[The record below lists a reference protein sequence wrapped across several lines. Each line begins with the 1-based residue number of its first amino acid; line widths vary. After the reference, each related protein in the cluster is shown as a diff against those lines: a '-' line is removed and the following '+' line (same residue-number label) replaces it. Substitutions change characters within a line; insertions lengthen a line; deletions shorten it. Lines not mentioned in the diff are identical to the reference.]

1 MDFMNDFSK
10 LEKKLAIEFKNKD
23 LLAQAFCHRSYLNE
37 NPEFKMSH
45 NERLEF
51 LGDAVLELTVTKYLF
66 EKYPEKSE
74 GELTNWRAALVNSK
88 ILAETA
94 KELDF
99 NDFLL
104 LSKGERGENGKAR
117 LYILGDAL
125 EAFIGALFLDQ
136 GFNACKEFV
145 GKCLLT
151 KLSEIIEQG
160 AFRDPKSY
168 FQEQAQEKLRI
179 TPVYKVLDEWGPDHD
194 KHFLVGVFL
203 EEEMVAQG
211 EDSSKQDAEE
221 KAAEK
226 ALEVKNW

>member
-1 MDFMNDFSK
+1 MNDFSK
-10 LEKKLAIEFKNKD
+10 LEKKLAVKFKDKD
-23 LLAQAFCHRSYLNE
+23 LLAQSFCHRSYLNE
-37 NPEFKMSH
+37 NPEFKMRH

-51 LGDAVLELTVTKYLF
+51 LGDAVLELIVTKHLF
-66 EKYPEKSE
+66 EKYPKKSE

-94 KELDF
+94 KELGF

-104 LSKGERGENGKAR
+104 LSKGERAENGKSR

-136 GFNACKEFV
+136 GFGVCEKFVKKHLLVKLPGIIKE
-145 GKCLLT
+145 
-151 KLSEIIEQG
+151 G

-179 TPVYKVLDEWGPDHD
+179 TPVYKVLDEWGLDHD

-203 EEEMVAQG
+203 EEEMAAQG
-211 EDSSKQDAEE
+211 RGSSKQEAEE

-226 ALEVKNW
+226 ALEIKNW